1 MASFDTET
9 FLIDAADPD
18 DLVEVLDEVAEAAGA
33 WVNVEPDVD
42 DALRTHVSGLFAWF
56 SARGTQV
63 PVGTF
68 VAGTGRD
75 VPSIG
80 VDHGSGRG
88 AGDRLR
94 EAGLSA
100 PDGWSLRQDH
110 PKRGLVWEA
119 SHEQSRLTDSTGH
132 GPLAQFLMEATVLF
146 CPLPTDGR
154 FRISVHT
161 PRR

>member
-9 FLIDAADPD
+9 FIIDSADPD
-18 DLVEVLDEVAEAAGA
+18 DLVEVLDEAAGTPGA
-33 WVNVEPDVD
+33 WVNVEPDID
-42 DALRTHVSGLFAWF
+42 DALRDEVSGLFAWF
-56 SARGTQV
+56 SAKGAQV

-80 VDHGSGRG
+80 VDHGYGRG

-94 EAGLSA
+94 EANLSA
-100 PDGWSLRQDH
+100 PGGWLLRQDH

-119 SHEQSRLTDSTGH
+119 PREEPGLADPIGH
-132 GPLAQFLMEATVLF
+132 GPLAQFLMEATSLF

>member
-9 FLIDAADPD
+9 FLVDATDPGG
-18 DLVEVLDEVAEAAGA
+18 LVEVLDEVAGAPGA

-42 DALRTHVSGLFAWF
+42 DSLRTEVSGLFAWF
-56 SARGTQV
+56 SARGAQV

-68 VAGTGRD
+68 VAGTSRD

-100 PDGWSLRQDH
+100 PDGWLLRQDH

-119 SHEQSRLTDSTGH
+119 QHQEPRLADQTGH
-132 GPLAQFLMEATVLF
+132 EPLAQFLMEATALF